1 MNGCRVR
8 AIQKEALKQMKAHIA
23 RSMADLKE
31 ANTLSSDEAWAKIDR
46 AFERNLAG
54 QDRLP

>member
-1 MNGCRVR
+1 
-8 AIQKEALKQMKAHIA
+8 MKAHIA